1 MAGTSPFR
9 GGFAGSAAK
18 RLPPQ
23 REQSA
28 VRQTE
33 GKLFCWGICC
43 RCGRA
48 YLPPFAPRMV
58 PLLLRKEA
66 KRWTEAVC
74 QLSDRPRHPFGS
86 LTFELVSYPT
96 LAGRGGSVSRRDHK
110 QLAGN
115 RAHSQAETSQ
125 KKSIPSNAS
134 RSSGERGLGGEALL
148 SEKRPLPPE
157 SPVILSRLFGRER
170 EGGSFSTEKLP
181 PSQSPSP
188 LLAQIVLCFADL
200 GDSGVAE
207 GRELKGLGLRR
218 KG

>member
-18 RLPPQ
+18 RLPLQ
-23 REQSA
+23 RELSA
-28 VRQTE
+28 VRLTE

-58 PLLLRKEA
+58 PLLLQKEA
-66 KRWTEAVC
+66 RRWTEAVC
-74 QLSDRPRHPFGS
+74 QLSDRPRHSFGS

-96 LAGRGGSVSRRDHK
+96 LAGRGGSVSRRDHYQVYRK
-110 QLAGN
+110 
-115 RAHSQAETSQ
+115 
-125 KKSIPSNAS
+125 IPPL
-134 RSSGERGLGGEALL
+134 SGGTN
-148 SEKRPLPPE
+148 SDE
-157 SPVILSRLFGRER
+157 SYPVQRQPLFGREGSGGRGASLR
-170 EGGSFSTEKLP
+170 EAASP
-181 PSQSPSP
+181 PRISRSSPSP

-200 GDSGVAE
+200 GDGGVAE